1 MERFIKCL
9 KHSDSHGRTSPVGGL
24 FGMLAGKVRRV
35 VDAARSFVAGD
46 FGPGAERTSA
56 YGLRIH
62 DACGR
67 DRGRGL
73 TFFHP
78 MNQGR
83 GAVESARP
91 WFIGWKK
98 VRP

>member
-1 MERFIKCL
+1 
-9 KHSDSHGRTSPVGGL
+9 
-24 FGMLAGKVRRV
+24 MLAGKVRRV
-35 VDAARSFVAGD
+35 VDAARAFVAGD

-56 YGLRIH
+56 YGLPIH

-78 MNQGR
+78 MDQGR
-83 GAVESARP
+83 GAVESARADAAAA
-91 WFIGWKK
+91 
-98 VRP
+98 VEHARHHE